1 MKKDLARVEK
11 QVERA
16 KERLALLTAE
26 QEKEAFNPG
35 RLTEIV
41 AEISDVESELK
52 AREEEWLELTLALES

>member
-11 QVERA
+11 QVEKA